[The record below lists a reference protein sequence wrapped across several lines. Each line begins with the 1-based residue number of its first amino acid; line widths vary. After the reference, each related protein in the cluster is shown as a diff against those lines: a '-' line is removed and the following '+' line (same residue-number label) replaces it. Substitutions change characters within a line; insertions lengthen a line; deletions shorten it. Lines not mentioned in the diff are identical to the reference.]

1 MSKTGKPDDGMKA
14 MFAAARTHAPEPDAD
29 FLARVLG
36 DAEAVQAGFAERA
49 GDMASA
55 SASAAAAR
63 LYPAP
68 ARGLR
73 GVFAA
78 LGGWP
83 AVAGLGAA
91 ALTGVWIGVAPPE
104 GLSTAAQSVWDEDIT
119 LAFEPD
125 LGTDLFPGEGG

>member
-1 MSKTGKPDDGMKA
+1 MSKTGKPDNEMEA

-29 FLARVLG
+29 FLARVLD

-49 GDMASA
+49 GSG
-55 SASAAAAR
+55 AAR

-91 ALTGVWIGVAPPE
+91 AVTGVWIGVAPPE
-104 GLSTAAQSVWDEDIT
+104 GLSTAAQSVWDQDVT

>member
-1 MSKTGKPDDGMKA
+1 MSQTGKPDDEMDA
-14 MFAAARTHAPEPDAD
+14 IFAAAHAHAPEPDAD
-29 FLARVLG
+29 FLARVLA
-36 DAEAVQAGFAERA
+36 DAEAVQDGFAAVPEPARA
-49 GDMASA
+49 Q
-55 SASAAAAR
+55 R
-63 LYPAP
+63 AP
-68 ARGLR
+68 ACGLR

-91 ALTGVWIGVAPPE
+91 AVTGLWIGVAPPE
-104 GLSTAAQSVWDEDIT
+104 SLSTTAQMVWSDDVT

>member
-1 MSKTGKPDDGMKA
+1 MSKTGKPDDEMDA
-14 MFAAARTHAPEPDAD
+14 IFAAARAHAPEPDAD
-29 FLARVLG
+29 FLARVLD
-36 DAEAVQAGFAERA
+36 DAEAVQNGFAA
-49 GDMASA
+49 PHASA
-55 SASAAAAR
+55 RAHR
-63 LYPAP
+63 GPAP
-68 ARGLR
+68 GLR

-91 ALTGVWIGVAPPE
+91 AVTGLWIGVAPPE
-104 GLSTAAQSVWDEDIT
+104 SLSTTAQMVWAEDVT